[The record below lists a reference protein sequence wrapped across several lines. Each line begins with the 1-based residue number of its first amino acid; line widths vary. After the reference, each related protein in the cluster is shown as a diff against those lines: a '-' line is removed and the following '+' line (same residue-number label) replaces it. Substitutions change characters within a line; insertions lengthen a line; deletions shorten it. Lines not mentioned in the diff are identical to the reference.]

1 MIEKELN
8 ALFQD
13 TILKNYCQGI
23 QWSILKDNKIFKGK
37 IGYLNLETKK
47 EIQEDSIYRIWSMTK
62 PIIAIAA
69 IILVQKKLIN
79 FDDPIEKYLPSA
91 NKLKVLK
98 NNNINSL
105 EALRRSIT
113 IKDLLM
119 HTAGFSYNFLD
130 DPIGKEYENK
140 KLFHSESTS
149 LKDEVE
155 TILSTPLLFQPGIGI
170 DLALP
175 TAFESTTAPS
185 LKEVLVNIFPTNPIA
200 AMAEGNMLQIIVFS
214 LLFGIA
220 LKSLGSAGDS
230 LKNSFETINN
240 VILSLVKMLIE
251 LAPYGI
257 FALLFS
263 LFAVQGFGMIGDL
276 AKYFFLLVF
285 VLIFHA
291 FVTYGSLLSLL
302 ARLNPVKFF
311 MKVRSLAVFAFS
323 TSSSSATMPITLDTV
338 KNKLGVKSSIGS
350 FTVPLGAT
358 INMDGTAI
366 MQGVATVF
374 ISQAYNIDLSMV
386 DYLMVILTATL
397 ASIGTAGVP
406 GVGLIMLAMVLEQV
420 GLPVEGIALIIGV
433 DRLLDMT
440 RTAVNVCGDAMVSCV
455 VAISEDE
462 FVAETFQ
469 SEN

>member
-1 MIEKELN
+1 MSLTSRI
-8 ALFQD
+8 
-13 TILKNYCQGI
+13 ILAMVLAMVGGI
-23 QWSILKDNKIFKGK
+23 LLKFINDG
-37 IGYLNLETKK
+37 GYLGSLGELILVDFFT
-47 EIQEDSIYRIWSMTK
+47 EGVLDVIGQIFIASLRLVIVPLVFFSLVCGVVSISSSSRLGSISLKTLSLYLLTTA
-62 PIIAIAA
+62 IAIS
-69 IILVQKKLIN
+69 I
-79 FDDPIEKYLPSA
+79 
-91 NKLKVLK
+91 
-98 NNNINSL
+98 
-105 EALRRSIT
+105 ALA
-113 IKDLLM
+113 L
-119 HTAGFSYNFLD
+119 A
-130 DPIGKEYENK
+130 
-140 KLFHSESTS
+140 
-149 LKDEVE
+149 
-155 TILSTPLLFQPGIGI
+155 LLFDPGIGI

-175 TAFESTTAPS
+175 TTFESSSAPS
-185 LKEVLVNIFPTNPIA
+185 LKDVLINIFPTNPIA

-214 LLFGIA
+214 ILFGIA
-220 LKSLGSAGDS
+220 LKSLGAAGDP
-230 LKNSFETINN
+230 LKKSFELIND
-240 VILSLVKMLIE
+240 VILSLVRMLIE

-291 FVTYGSLLSLL
+291 FVTYGSLIYVLGK
-302 ARLNPVKFF
+302 LNPFKFF

-323 TSSSSATMPITLDTV
+323 TSSSSATMPVTLDTV
-338 KNKLGVKSSIGS
+338 KNKLGVKPTIGS

-366 MQGVATVF
+366 MQGIATVF
-374 ISQAYNIDLSMV
+374 ISQAYNIDLNMI

-455 VAISEDE
+455 VCLLYTSPSPRDP
-462 FVAETFQ
+462 
-469 SEN
+469 

>member
-1 MIEKELN
+1 MSLTSRI
-8 ALFQD
+8 
-13 TILKNYCQGI
+13 ILAMVLAMVGGI
-23 QWSILKDNKIFKGK
+23 LLKFINDG
-37 IGYLNLETKK
+37 GYLGSLGELILVDFFT
-47 EIQEDSIYRIWSMTK
+47 EGVLDVIGQIFIASLRLVIVPLVFFSLVCGVVSISSSSRLGSISLKTLSLYLLTTA
-62 PIIAIAA
+62 IAIS
-69 IILVQKKLIN
+69 I
-79 FDDPIEKYLPSA
+79 
-91 NKLKVLK
+91 
-98 NNNINSL
+98 
-105 EALRRSIT
+105 AL
-113 IKDLLM
+113 
-119 HTAGFSYNFLD
+119 AFA
-130 DPIGKEYENK
+130 
-140 KLFHSESTS
+140 
-149 LKDEVE
+149 
-155 TILSTPLLFQPGIGI
+155 LLFDPGIGI

-175 TAFESTTAPS
+175 TTFESSSAPS
-185 LKEVLVNIFPTNPIA
+185 LKDVLINIFPTNPIA

-214 LLFGIA
+214 ILFGIA
-220 LKSLGSAGDS
+220 LKSLGAAGDP
-230 LKNSFETINN
+230 LKKSFELIND
-240 VILSLVKMLIE
+240 VILSLVRMLIE

-291 FVTYGSLLSLL
+291 FVTYGSLIYVLGK
-302 ARLNPVKFF
+302 LNPFKFF

-323 TSSSSATMPITLDTV
+323 TSSSSATMPVTLDTV
-338 KNKLGVKSSIGS
+338 KNKLGVKPSIGS

-366 MQGVATVF
+366 MQGIATVF
-374 ISQAYNIDLSMV
+374 ISQAYNIDLNMI

-462 FVAETFQ
+462 FDSETFA
-469 SEN
+469 SEK

>member
-1 MIEKELN
+1 MNLTSRIIL
-8 ALFQD
+8 AMLLA
-13 TILKNYCQGI
+13 TIGGISLKFFNDG
-23 QWSILKDNKIFKGK
+23 
-37 IGYLNLETKK
+37 GYLGSFGELILVDFFTEGVLD
-47 EIQEDSIYRIWSMTK
+47 IIGQIFIASLRLVIVPLVFFSLVCGVVSISSTSRLGSISVKTLSLYLLTTA
-62 PIIAIAA
+62 IAIS
-69 IILVQKKLIN
+69 V
-79 FDDPIEKYLPSA
+79 
-91 NKLKVLK
+91 
-98 NNNINSL
+98 
-105 EALRRSIT
+105 AL
-113 IKDLLM
+113 
-119 HTAGFSYNFLD
+119 AFA
-130 DPIGKEYENK
+130 
-140 KLFHSESTS
+140 
-149 LKDEVE
+149 
-155 TILSTPLLFQPGIGI
+155 LLFNPGVGI

-175 TAFESTTAPS
+175 TSFESASAPS
-185 LKEVLVNIFPTNPIA
+185 LKQVVINIFPTNPVA

-220 LKSLGSAGDS
+220 LKSLGSVGES
-230 LKNSFETINN
+230 LKRSFEVLNELMIN
-240 VILSLVKMLIE
+240 LVKMLIE

-263 LFAVQGFGMIGDL
+263 LFAIQGFGMIGDL

-291 FVTYGSLLSLL
+291 FFTYGSLLSILG
-302 ARLNPVKFF
+302 RVNPALFF
-311 MKVRSLAVFAFS
+311 IKVRSLAVFAFS

-338 KNKLGVKSSIGS
+338 KNQLGVRPSIGS

-366 MQGVATVF
+366 MQGIATVF
-374 ISQAYNIDLSMV
+374 ISQAYNIDLTMI

-462 FVAETFQ
+462 FD
-469 SEN
+469 SEIFSSKN

>member
-1 MIEKELN
+1 MVL
-8 ALFQD
+8 AMSGG
-13 TILKNYCQGI
+13 IL
-23 QWSILKDNKIFKGK
+23 L
-37 IGYLNLETKK
+37 
-47 EIQEDSIYRIWSMTK
+47 
-62 PIIAIAA
+62 
-69 IILVQKKLIN
+69 KLIN
-79 FDDPIEKYLPSA
+79 DAGYLGEIGQ
-91 NKLKVLK
+91 LVL
-98 NNNINSL
+98 IGFFTEGLLDIIGQIFIASL
-105 EALRRSIT
+105 RLVIVPLVFFSLVCGVVSISSSSRIGT
-113 IKDLLM
+113 I
-119 HTAGFSYNFLD
+119 
-130 DPIGKEYENK
+130 
-140 KLFHSESTS
+140 S
-149 LKDEVE
+149 LK
-155 TILSTPLLFQPGIGI
+155 TLSLYLLTTAIAISIALTFALLFQPGVGV

-175 TAFESTTAPS
+175 TAFQSTEAPS
-185 LKEVLVNIFPTNPIA
+185 LKEVLINIFPTNPVA

-220 LKSLGSAGDS
+220 LKSLGSSGDA
-230 LKNSFETINN
+230 LKTSFETINN

-263 LFAVQGFGMIGDL
+263 LFAVQGFSMIGDL

-291 FVTYGSLLSLL
+291 LFTYGSLLYLL
-302 ARLNPVKFF
+302 AQLNPLKFF
-311 MKVRSLAVFAFS
+311 MKVRSLAIFAFS

-338 KNKLGVKSSIGS
+338 KNKLGVNSSIGS

-366 MQGVATVF
+366 MQGIATVF
-374 ISQAYNIDLSMV
+374 ISQAYNIDLTMV

-455 VAISEDE
+455 VAKSEDE
-462 FVAETFQ
+462 FNSETFR

>member
-1 MIEKELN
+1 MSLTSRIVLSMVL
-8 ALFQD
+8 AMSGG
-13 TILKNYCQGI
+13 IL
-23 QWSILKDNKIFKGK
+23 LKVINDA
-37 IGYLNLETKK
+37 GYLG
-47 EIQEDSIYRIWSMTK
+47 EIGQLVLISFFTEGLLDVIGQIFIASLRLVIVPLVFFSLVCGVVSISSSSRIGTISLKTLSLYLLTTA
-62 PIIAIAA
+62 IAIS
-69 IILVQKKLIN
+69 I
-79 FDDPIEKYLPSA
+79 
-91 NKLKVLK
+91 
-98 NNNINSL
+98 
-105 EALRRSIT
+105 ALT
-113 IKDLLM
+113 F
-119 HTAGFSYNFLD
+119 A
-130 DPIGKEYENK
+130 
-140 KLFHSESTS
+140 
-149 LKDEVE
+149 
-155 TILSTPLLFQPGIGI
+155 LLFQPGVGV

-175 TAFESTTAPS
+175 TAFQSTEAPS
-185 LKEVLVNIFPTNPIA
+185 LKEVLINIFPTNPVA

-220 LKSLGSAGDS
+220 LKSLGSSGDA
-230 LKNSFETINN
+230 LKASFETINN

-263 LFAVQGFGMIGDL
+263 LFAVQGFSMIGDL

-291 FVTYGSLLSLL
+291 FFTYGSLLYLL
-302 ARLNPVKFF
+302 AQLSPFKFF
-311 MKVRSLAVFAFS
+311 MKVRSLAIFAFS

-338 KNKLGVKSSIGS
+338 KNKLGVNSSIGS

-366 MQGVATVF
+366 MQGIATVF
-374 ISQAYNIDLSMV
+374 ISQAYNIDLTMV

-440 RTAVNVCGDAMVSCV
+440 RTAINVCGDAMVSCV
-455 VAISEDE
+455 VAKSEDE
-462 FVAETFQ
+462 FNSETFH

>member
-1 MIEKELN
+1 MSLTSRI
-8 ALFQD
+8 
-13 TILKNYCQGI
+13 ILAMVLAMVGGI
-23 QWSILKDNKIFKGK
+23 LLKFINDG
-37 IGYLNLETKK
+37 GYLGSLGELILVDFFT
-47 EIQEDSIYRIWSMTK
+47 EGVLDVIGQIFIASLRLVIVPLVFFSLVCGVVSISSSSRLGSISLKTLSLYLLTTA
-62 PIIAIAA
+62 IAIS
-69 IILVQKKLIN
+69 I
-79 FDDPIEKYLPSA
+79 
-91 NKLKVLK
+91 
-98 NNNINSL
+98 
-105 EALRRSIT
+105 ALA
-113 IKDLLM
+113 L
-119 HTAGFSYNFLD
+119 A
-130 DPIGKEYENK
+130 
-140 KLFHSESTS
+140 
-149 LKDEVE
+149 
-155 TILSTPLLFQPGIGI
+155 LLFDPGIGI

-175 TAFESTTAPS
+175 TTFESSSAPS
-185 LKEVLVNIFPTNPIA
+185 LKDVLINIFPTNPIA

-214 LLFGIA
+214 ILFGIA
-220 LKSLGSAGDS
+220 LKSLGAAGDP
-230 LKNSFETINN
+230 LKKSFELIND
-240 VILSLVKMLIE
+240 VILSLVRMLIE

-291 FVTYGSLLSLL
+291 FVTYGSLIYILGK
-302 ARLNPVKFF
+302 LNPFKFF

-323 TSSSSATMPITLDTV
+323 TSSSSATMPVTLDTV
-338 KNKLGVKSSIGS
+338 KNKLGVKPTIGS

-366 MQGVATVF
+366 MQGIATVF
-374 ISQAYNIDLSMV
+374 ISQAYNIDLNMI

-462 FVAETFQ
+462 FD
-469 SEN
+469 SEIFASEK

>member
-1 MIEKELN
+1 MNLTSRIILAMVLAMVGGILLKFLN
-8 ALFQD
+8 EA
-13 TILKNYCQGI
+13 
-23 QWSILKDNKIFKGK
+23 
-37 IGYLNLETKK
+37 GYLGSLGELILVEFFT
-47 EIQEDSIYRIWSMTK
+47 EGVLDIIGQIFIASLRLVIVPLVFFSLVCGVVSISSSSRLGSISLKTLSLYLFTTA
-62 PIIAIAA
+62 IAISIA
-69 IILVQKKLIN
+69 LV
-79 FDDPIEKYLPSA
+79 FA
-91 NKLKVLK
+91 
-98 NNNINSL
+98 
-105 EALRRSIT
+105 
-113 IKDLLM
+113 
-119 HTAGFSYNFLD
+119 
-130 DPIGKEYENK
+130 
-140 KLFHSESTS
+140 
-149 LKDEVE
+149 
-155 TILSTPLLFQPGIGI
+155 LLFNPGLGI

-175 TAFESTTAPS
+175 TTFESSSAPS
-185 LKEVLVNIFPTNPIA
+185 LKDVLINIFPTNPIA

-214 LLFGIA
+214 ILFGIA
-220 LKSLGSAGDS
+220 LKSLGDVGDP
-230 LKNSFETINN
+230 LKRSFELIND
-240 VILSLVKMLIE
+240 VILSLVRMLIE

-291 FVTYGSLLSLL
+291 FFTYGSLISVLGK
-302 ARLNPVKFF
+302 LNPFKFF

-323 TSSSSATMPITLDTV
+323 TSSSSATMPVTLDTV
-338 KNKLGVKSSIGS
+338 KNKLGVSTTIGS

-366 MQGVATVF
+366 MQGIATVF
-374 ISQAYNIDLSMV
+374 ISQAYNIDLHMI

-462 FVAETFQ
+462 FDSETFA
-469 SEN
+469 SEK

>member
-1 MIEKELN
+1 MNLTSRIILAMLLATIGGISLKFFNDGGHLGSFGEL
-8 ALFQD
+8 
-13 TILKNYCQGI
+13 ILVDFFTEGVLDIIGQIFIASLRLVIVPLVFFSLVCGVV
-23 QWSILKDNKIFKGK
+23 SISSTSRLGSISIKTLSL
-37 IGYLNLETKK
+37 YLLT
-47 EIQEDSIYRIWSMTK
+47 TA
-62 PIIAIAA
+62 IAIS
-69 IILVQKKLIN
+69 V
-79 FDDPIEKYLPSA
+79 
-91 NKLKVLK
+91 
-98 NNNINSL
+98 
-105 EALRRSIT
+105 AL
-113 IKDLLM
+113 
-119 HTAGFSYNFLD
+119 AFA
-130 DPIGKEYENK
+130 
-140 KLFHSESTS
+140 
-149 LKDEVE
+149 
-155 TILSTPLLFQPGIGI
+155 LLFNPGVGI

-175 TAFESTTAPS
+175 TSFESASAPS
-185 LKEVLVNIFPTNPIA
+185 LKEVLINIFPTNPVA

-220 LKSLGSAGDS
+220 LKSLGSAGES
-230 LKNSFETINN
+230 LKRSFEVLNELMIN
-240 VILSLVKMLIE
+240 LVKMLIE

-263 LFAVQGFGMIGDL
+263 LFAVQGFVMIGDL

-291 FVTYGSLLSLL
+291 FFTYGSLLSILG
-302 ARLNPVKFF
+302 RVNPALFF
-311 MKVRSLAVFAFS
+311 IKVRSLAVFAFS

-338 KNKLGVKSSIGS
+338 KNQLGVRPSIGS

-366 MQGVATVF
+366 MQGIATVF
-374 ISQAYNIDLSMV
+374 ISQAYNIDLTMI

-462 FVAETFQ
+462 FD
-469 SEN
+469 SEIFSSKN

>member
-1 MIEKELN
+1 MNLTSRIIL
-8 ALFQD
+8 AMLLA
-13 TILKNYCQGI
+13 TIGGISLKFFNDG
-23 QWSILKDNKIFKGK
+23 
-37 IGYLNLETKK
+37 GYLGSFAELILVDFFTEGVLD
-47 EIQEDSIYRIWSMTK
+47 IIGQIFIASLRLVIVPLVFFSLVCGVVSISSTSRLGSISIKTLSLYLLTTA
-62 PIIAIAA
+62 IAIS
-69 IILVQKKLIN
+69 V
-79 FDDPIEKYLPSA
+79 
-91 NKLKVLK
+91 
-98 NNNINSL
+98 
-105 EALRRSIT
+105 AL
-113 IKDLLM
+113 
-119 HTAGFSYNFLD
+119 AFA
-130 DPIGKEYENK
+130 
-140 KLFHSESTS
+140 
-149 LKDEVE
+149 
-155 TILSTPLLFQPGIGI
+155 LLFNPGVGI

-175 TAFESTTAPS
+175 TSFESASAPS
-185 LKEVLVNIFPTNPIA
+185 LKEVLINIFPTNPVA

-220 LKSLGSAGDS
+220 LKSLGSAGES
-230 LKNSFETINN
+230 LKRSFEVLNELMIN
-240 VILSLVKMLIE
+240 LVKMLIE

-291 FVTYGSLLSLL
+291 FFTYGSLLSILG
-302 ARLNPVKFF
+302 RVNPALFF
-311 MKVRSLAVFAFS
+311 TKVRSLAIFAFS

-338 KNKLGVKSSIGS
+338 KNQLGVRPSIGS

-366 MQGVATVF
+366 MQGIATVF
-374 ISQAYNIDLSMV
+374 ISQAYNIDLTMI

-462 FVAETFQ
+462 FD
-469 SEN
+469 SEIFSSKN

>member
-1 MIEKELN
+1 MNLTSRIIL
-8 ALFQD
+8 AMLLA
-13 TILKNYCQGI
+13 TIGGISLKFFNDG
-23 QWSILKDNKIFKGK
+23 
-37 IGYLNLETKK
+37 GYLGSFGELILVDFFTEGVLD
-47 EIQEDSIYRIWSMTK
+47 IIGQIFIASLRLVIVPLVFFSLVCGVVSISSTSRLGSISIKTLSLYLLTTA
-62 PIIAIAA
+62 IAIS
-69 IILVQKKLIN
+69 V
-79 FDDPIEKYLPSA
+79 
-91 NKLKVLK
+91 
-98 NNNINSL
+98 
-105 EALRRSIT
+105 AL
-113 IKDLLM
+113 
-119 HTAGFSYNFLD
+119 AFA
-130 DPIGKEYENK
+130 
-140 KLFHSESTS
+140 
-149 LKDEVE
+149 
-155 TILSTPLLFQPGIGI
+155 LLFNPGVGI

-175 TAFESTTAPS
+175 TSFESASAPS
-185 LKEVLVNIFPTNPIA
+185 LKEVLINIFPTNPVA

-220 LKSLGSAGDS
+220 LKSLGSAGES
-230 LKNSFETINN
+230 LKRSFEVLNELMIN
-240 VILSLVKMLIE
+240 LVKMLIE

-291 FVTYGSLLSLL
+291 FFTYGSLLSVLGGV
-302 ARLNPVKFF
+302 NPVLFF
-311 MKVRSLAVFAFS
+311 TKVRSLAVFAFS

-338 KNKLGVKSSIGS
+338 KNQLGVRPSIGS

-366 MQGVATVF
+366 MQGIATVF
-374 ISQAYNIDLSMV
+374 ISQAYNIDLTMI

-462 FVAETFQ
+462 FD
-469 SEN
+469 SEIFSSKN

>member
-1 MIEKELN
+1 MSLTSRI
-8 ALFQD
+8 
-13 TILKNYCQGI
+13 ILAMVLAMVGGI
-23 QWSILKDNKIFKGK
+23 LLKFINDG
-37 IGYLNLETKK
+37 GYLGSLGELILVDFFT
-47 EIQEDSIYRIWSMTK
+47 EGVLDVIGQIFIASLRLVIVPLVFFSLVCGVVSISSSSRLGSISLKTLSLYLLTTA
-62 PIIAIAA
+62 IAIS
-69 IILVQKKLIN
+69 I
-79 FDDPIEKYLPSA
+79 
-91 NKLKVLK
+91 
-98 NNNINSL
+98 
-105 EALRRSIT
+105 ALA
-113 IKDLLM
+113 L
-119 HTAGFSYNFLD
+119 A
-130 DPIGKEYENK
+130 
-140 KLFHSESTS
+140 
-149 LKDEVE
+149 
-155 TILSTPLLFQPGIGI
+155 LLFDPGIGI

-175 TAFESTTAPS
+175 TTFESSSAPS
-185 LKEVLVNIFPTNPIA
+185 LKDVLINIFPTNPIA

-214 LLFGIA
+214 ILFGIA
-220 LKSLGSAGDS
+220 LKSLGAGGDP
-230 LKNSFETINN
+230 LKKSFELIND
-240 VILSLVKMLIE
+240 VILSLVRMLIE

-291 FVTYGSLLSLL
+291 FVTYGSLIYVLGK
-302 ARLNPVKFF
+302 LNPFKFF

-323 TSSSSATMPITLDTV
+323 TSSSSATMPVTLDTV
-338 KNKLGVKSSIGS
+338 KNKLGVKPTIGS

-366 MQGVATVF
+366 MQGIATVF
-374 ISQAYNIDLSMV
+374 ISQAYNIDLNMI

-462 FVAETFQ
+462 FDSETFA
-469 SEN
+469 SEK

>member
-1 MIEKELN
+1 MNLTSRIIL
-8 ALFQD
+8 AMLLA
-13 TILKNYCQGI
+13 TIGGISLKFFNDG
-23 QWSILKDNKIFKGK
+23 
-37 IGYLNLETKK
+37 GYLGSFAELILVDFFTEGVLD
-47 EIQEDSIYRIWSMTK
+47 IIGQIFIASLRLVIVPLVFFSLVCGVVSISSTSRLGSISIKTLSLYLLTTA
-62 PIIAIAA
+62 IAIS
-69 IILVQKKLIN
+69 V
-79 FDDPIEKYLPSA
+79 
-91 NKLKVLK
+91 
-98 NNNINSL
+98 
-105 EALRRSIT
+105 AL
-113 IKDLLM
+113 
-119 HTAGFSYNFLD
+119 AFA
-130 DPIGKEYENK
+130 
-140 KLFHSESTS
+140 
-149 LKDEVE
+149 
-155 TILSTPLLFQPGIGI
+155 LLFNPGVGI

-175 TAFESTTAPS
+175 TSFESASAPS
-185 LKEVLVNIFPTNPIA
+185 LKEVLINIFPTNPVA

-220 LKSLGSAGDS
+220 LKSLGSAGES
-230 LKNSFETINN
+230 LKRSFEVLNELMIN
-240 VILSLVKMLIE
+240 LVKMLIE

-291 FVTYGSLLSLL
+291 FFTYGSLLSILG
-302 ARLNPVKFF
+302 RVNPALFF
-311 MKVRSLAVFAFS
+311 IKVRSLAVFAFS

-338 KNKLGVKSSIGS
+338 KNQLGVRPSIGS

-366 MQGVATVF
+366 MQGIATVF
-374 ISQAYNIDLSMV
+374 ISQAYNIDLTMI

-462 FVAETFQ
+462 FD
-469 SEN
+469 SEIFSSKN

>member
-1 MIEKELN
+1 MNLTSRIIL
-8 ALFQD
+8 AMLLA
-13 TILKNYCQGI
+13 TIGGISLKFFNDG
-23 QWSILKDNKIFKGK
+23 
-37 IGYLNLETKK
+37 GYLGSFGELILVDFFTEGVLD
-47 EIQEDSIYRIWSMTK
+47 IIGQIFIASLRLVIVPLVFFSLVCGVVSISSTSRLGSISIKTLSLYLLTTA
-62 PIIAIAA
+62 IAIS
-69 IILVQKKLIN
+69 V
-79 FDDPIEKYLPSA
+79 
-91 NKLKVLK
+91 
-98 NNNINSL
+98 
-105 EALRRSIT
+105 AL
-113 IKDLLM
+113 
-119 HTAGFSYNFLD
+119 AFA
-130 DPIGKEYENK
+130 
-140 KLFHSESTS
+140 
-149 LKDEVE
+149 
-155 TILSTPLLFQPGIGI
+155 LLFNPGVGI

-175 TAFESTTAPS
+175 TSFESASAPS
-185 LKEVLVNIFPTNPIA
+185 LKEVLINIFPTNPVA

-220 LKSLGSAGDS
+220 LKSLGSAGES
-230 LKNSFETINN
+230 LKRSFEVLNELMIN
-240 VILSLVKMLIE
+240 LVKMLIE

-291 FVTYGSLLSLL
+291 FFTYGSLLSILG
-302 ARLNPVKFF
+302 RVNPALFF
-311 MKVRSLAVFAFS
+311 TKVRSLAIFAFS

-338 KNKLGVKSSIGS
+338 KNQLGVRPSIGS

-366 MQGVATVF
+366 MQGIATVF
-374 ISQAYNIDLSMV
+374 ISQAYNIDLTMI

-462 FVAETFQ
+462 FDSKIF
-469 SEN
+469 SSKN

>member
-1 MIEKELN
+1 MVL
-8 ALFQD
+8 AMSGG
-13 TILKNYCQGI
+13 IL
-23 QWSILKDNKIFKGK
+23 LKVINDA
-37 IGYLNLETKK
+37 GYLG
-47 EIQEDSIYRIWSMTK
+47 EIGQLVLISFFTEGLLDVIGQIFIASLRLVIVPLVFFSLVCGVVSISSSSRIGTISLKTLSLYLLTTA
-62 PIIAIAA
+62 IAIS
-69 IILVQKKLIN
+69 I
-79 FDDPIEKYLPSA
+79 
-91 NKLKVLK
+91 
-98 NNNINSL
+98 
-105 EALRRSIT
+105 ALT
-113 IKDLLM
+113 F
-119 HTAGFSYNFLD
+119 A
-130 DPIGKEYENK
+130 
-140 KLFHSESTS
+140 
-149 LKDEVE
+149 
-155 TILSTPLLFQPGIGI
+155 LLFQPGVGV

-175 TAFESTTAPS
+175 TAFQSTEAPS
-185 LKEVLVNIFPTNPIA
+185 LKEVLINIFPTNPVA

-220 LKSLGSAGDS
+220 LKSLGSSGDA
-230 LKNSFETINN
+230 LKASFETINN

-263 LFAVQGFGMIGDL
+263 LFAVQGFSMIGDL

-291 FVTYGSLLSLL
+291 FFTYGSLLYLL
-302 ARLNPVKFF
+302 AQLSPLKFF
-311 MKVRSLAVFAFS
+311 MKVRSLAIFAFS

-338 KNKLGVKSSIGS
+338 KNKLGVNSSIGS

-366 MQGVATVF
+366 MQGIATVF
-374 ISQAYNIDLSMV
+374 ISQAYNIDLTMV

-440 RTAVNVCGDAMVSCV
+440 RTAINVCGDAMVSCV
-455 VAISEDE
+455 VAKSEDE
-462 FVAETFQ
+462 FNSETFH

>member
-1 MIEKELN
+1 MNLTSRIIL
-8 ALFQD
+8 AMLLA
-13 TILKNYCQGI
+13 TIGGISLKFFNDG
-23 QWSILKDNKIFKGK
+23 
-37 IGYLNLETKK
+37 GYLGSFGELILVDFFTEGVLD
-47 EIQEDSIYRIWSMTK
+47 IIGQIFIASLRLVIVPLVFFSLVCGVVSISSTSRLGSISIKTLSLYLLTTA
-62 PIIAIAA
+62 IAIS
-69 IILVQKKLIN
+69 V
-79 FDDPIEKYLPSA
+79 
-91 NKLKVLK
+91 
-98 NNNINSL
+98 
-105 EALRRSIT
+105 AL
-113 IKDLLM
+113 
-119 HTAGFSYNFLD
+119 AFA
-130 DPIGKEYENK
+130 
-140 KLFHSESTS
+140 
-149 LKDEVE
+149 
-155 TILSTPLLFQPGIGI
+155 LLFNPGVGI

-175 TAFESTTAPS
+175 TSFESASAPS
-185 LKEVLVNIFPTNPIA
+185 LKEVLINIFPTNPVA

-220 LKSLGSAGDS
+220 LKSLGSAGES
-230 LKNSFETINN
+230 LKRSFEVLNELMIN
-240 VILSLVKMLIE
+240 LVKMLIE

-263 LFAVQGFGMIGDL
+263 LFAIQGFGMIGDL

-291 FVTYGSLLSLL
+291 FFTYGSLLSILGGV
-302 ARLNPVKFF
+302 NPVLFF
-311 MKVRSLAVFAFS
+311 TKVRSLAVFAFS

-338 KNKLGVKSSIGS
+338 KNQLGVRPSIGS

-366 MQGVATVF
+366 MQGIATVF
-374 ISQAYNIDLSMV
+374 ISQAYNIDLTMI

-462 FVAETFQ
+462 FD
-469 SEN
+469 SEIFSSKN

>member
-1 MIEKELN
+1 MSLTSRIVLSMVL
-8 ALFQD
+8 AMSGG
-13 TILKNYCQGI
+13 IL
-23 QWSILKDNKIFKGK
+23 L
-37 IGYLNLETKK
+37 
-47 EIQEDSIYRIWSMTK
+47 
-62 PIIAIAA
+62 
-69 IILVQKKLIN
+69 KLIN
-79 FDDPIEKYLPSA
+79 DAGYLGEIGQ
-91 NKLKVLK
+91 LVL
-98 NNNINSL
+98 IGFFTEGLLDIIGQIFIASL
-105 EALRRSIT
+105 RLVIVPLVFFSLVCGVVSISSSSRIGT
-113 IKDLLM
+113 I
-119 HTAGFSYNFLD
+119 
-130 DPIGKEYENK
+130 
-140 KLFHSESTS
+140 S
-149 LKDEVE
+149 LK
-155 TILSTPLLFQPGIGI
+155 TLSLYLLTTAIAISIALTFALLFQPGVGV

-175 TAFESTTAPS
+175 TAFQSTEAPS
-185 LKEVLVNIFPTNPIA
+185 LKEVLINIFPTNPVA

-220 LKSLGSAGDS
+220 LKSLGSSGDA
-230 LKNSFETINN
+230 LKASFETINN

-263 LFAVQGFGMIGDL
+263 LFAVQGFSMIGDL

-291 FVTYGSLLSLL
+291 FFTYGSLLYLL
-302 ARLNPVKFF
+302 AQLSPLKFF
-311 MKVRSLAVFAFS
+311 MKVRSLAIFAFS

-338 KNKLGVKSSIGS
+338 KNKLGVNSSIGS

-366 MQGVATVF
+366 MQGIATVF
-374 ISQAYNIDLSMV
+374 ISQAYNIDLTMV

-455 VAISEDE
+455 VAKSEDE
-462 FVAETFQ
+462 FNSETFH

>member
-1 MIEKELN
+1 MNLTSRIIL
-8 ALFQD
+8 AMLLA
-13 TILKNYCQGI
+13 TIGGISLKFFNDG
-23 QWSILKDNKIFKGK
+23 
-37 IGYLNLETKK
+37 GYLGSFAELILVDFFTEGVLD
-47 EIQEDSIYRIWSMTK
+47 IIGQIFIASLRLVIVPLVFFSLVCGVVSISSTSRLGSISIKTLSLYLLTTA
-62 PIIAIAA
+62 IAIS
-69 IILVQKKLIN
+69 V
-79 FDDPIEKYLPSA
+79 
-91 NKLKVLK
+91 
-98 NNNINSL
+98 
-105 EALRRSIT
+105 AL
-113 IKDLLM
+113 
-119 HTAGFSYNFLD
+119 AFA
-130 DPIGKEYENK
+130 
-140 KLFHSESTS
+140 
-149 LKDEVE
+149 
-155 TILSTPLLFQPGIGI
+155 LLFNPGVGI

-175 TAFESTTAPS
+175 TSFESASAPS
-185 LKEVLVNIFPTNPIA
+185 LKEVLINIFPTNPVA

-220 LKSLGSAGDS
+220 LKSLGSAGES
-230 LKNSFETINN
+230 LKRSFEVLNELMIN
-240 VILSLVKMLIE
+240 LVKMLIE

-291 FVTYGSLLSLL
+291 FFTYGSLLSILGGV
-302 ARLNPVKFF
+302 NPVLFF
-311 MKVRSLAVFAFS
+311 TKVRSLAVFAFS

-338 KNKLGVKSSIGS
+338 KNQLGVRPSIGS

-366 MQGVATVF
+366 MQGIATVF
-374 ISQAYNIDLSMV
+374 ISQAYNIELTMI
-386 DYLMVILTATL
+386 DYLMVVLTATL

-462 FVAETFQ
+462 FD
-469 SEN
+469 SEIFSSKN

>member
-1 MIEKELN
+1 MVL
-8 ALFQD
+8 AMSGG
-13 TILKNYCQGI
+13 IL
-23 QWSILKDNKIFKGK
+23 LKVINDA
-37 IGYLNLETKK
+37 GYLG
-47 EIQEDSIYRIWSMTK
+47 EIGQLVLISFFTEGLLDVIGQIFIASLRLVIVPLVFFSLVCGVVSISSSSRIGTISLKTLSLYLLTTA
-62 PIIAIAA
+62 IAIS
-69 IILVQKKLIN
+69 I
-79 FDDPIEKYLPSA
+79 
-91 NKLKVLK
+91 
-98 NNNINSL
+98 
-105 EALRRSIT
+105 ALT
-113 IKDLLM
+113 F
-119 HTAGFSYNFLD
+119 A
-130 DPIGKEYENK
+130 
-140 KLFHSESTS
+140 
-149 LKDEVE
+149 
-155 TILSTPLLFQPGIGI
+155 LLFQPGVGV

-175 TAFESTTAPS
+175 TAFQSTEAPS
-185 LKEVLVNIFPTNPIA
+185 LKEVLINIFPTNPVA
-200 AMAEGNMLQIIVFS
+200 AMAEGNMLQIIVLS

-220 LKSLGSAGDS
+220 LKSLGSSGDA
-230 LKNSFETINN
+230 LKASFETINN

-263 LFAVQGFGMIGDL
+263 LFAVQGFSMIGDL

-291 FVTYGSLLSLL
+291 FFTYGSLLYLL
-302 ARLNPVKFF
+302 AQLSPFKFF
-311 MKVRSLAVFAFS
+311 MKVRSLAIFAFS

-338 KNKLGVKSSIGS
+338 KNKLGVNSSIGS

-366 MQGVATVF
+366 MQGIATVF
-374 ISQAYNIDLSMV
+374 ISQAYNIDLTMV

-455 VAISEDE
+455 VAKSEDE
-462 FVAETFQ
+462 FNSETFH

>member
-1 MIEKELN
+1 MSLTSRIVLSMVL
-8 ALFQD
+8 AMSGG
-13 TILKNYCQGI
+13 IL
-23 QWSILKDNKIFKGK
+23 L
-37 IGYLNLETKK
+37 
-47 EIQEDSIYRIWSMTK
+47 
-62 PIIAIAA
+62 
-69 IILVQKKLIN
+69 KLIN
-79 FDDPIEKYLPSA
+79 DAGYLGEIGQ
-91 NKLKVLK
+91 LVL
-98 NNNINSL
+98 IGFFTEGLLDIVGQIFIASL
-105 EALRRSIT
+105 RLVIVPLVFFSLVCGVVSISSSSRIGT
-113 IKDLLM
+113 I
-119 HTAGFSYNFLD
+119 
-130 DPIGKEYENK
+130 
-140 KLFHSESTS
+140 S
-149 LKDEVE
+149 LK
-155 TILSTPLLFQPGIGI
+155 TLSLYLLTTAIAISIALTFALLFQPGVGV

-175 TAFESTTAPS
+175 TAFQSTEAPS
-185 LKEVLVNIFPTNPIA
+185 LKEVLINIFPTNPVA

-220 LKSLGSAGDS
+220 LKSLGSSGDA
-230 LKNSFETINN
+230 LKASFETINN

-263 LFAVQGFGMIGDL
+263 LFAVQGFSMIGDL

-291 FVTYGSLLSLL
+291 FFTYGSLLYLL
-302 ARLNPVKFF
+302 AQLSPLKFF
-311 MKVRSLAVFAFS
+311 MKVRSLAIFAFS

-338 KNKLGVKSSIGS
+338 KNKLGVNSSIGS

-366 MQGVATVF
+366 MQGIATVF
-374 ISQAYNIDLSMV
+374 ISQAYNIDLTMV

-455 VAISEDE
+455 VAKSEDE
-462 FVAETFQ
+462 FNSEAFH

>member
-1 MIEKELN
+1 MNLTSRIIL
-8 ALFQD
+8 AMLLA
-13 TILKNYCQGI
+13 TIGGISLKFFNDG
-23 QWSILKDNKIFKGK
+23 
-37 IGYLNLETKK
+37 GYLGSFGELILVDFFTEGVLD
-47 EIQEDSIYRIWSMTK
+47 IIGQIFIASLRLVIVPLVFFSLVCGVVSISSTSRLGSISIKTLSLYLLTTA
-62 PIIAIAA
+62 IAIS
-69 IILVQKKLIN
+69 V
-79 FDDPIEKYLPSA
+79 
-91 NKLKVLK
+91 
-98 NNNINSL
+98 
-105 EALRRSIT
+105 AL
-113 IKDLLM
+113 
-119 HTAGFSYNFLD
+119 AFA
-130 DPIGKEYENK
+130 
-140 KLFHSESTS
+140 
-149 LKDEVE
+149 
-155 TILSTPLLFQPGIGI
+155 LLFNPGVGI

-175 TAFESTTAPS
+175 TSFESASAPS
-185 LKEVLVNIFPTNPIA
+185 LKEVLINIFPTNPVA

-220 LKSLGSAGDS
+220 LKSLGSAGES
-230 LKNSFETINN
+230 LKRSFEVLNELMIN
-240 VILSLVKMLIE
+240 LVKMLIE

-291 FVTYGSLLSLL
+291 FFTYGSLLSILG
-302 ARLNPVKFF
+302 RVNPALFF
-311 MKVRSLAVFAFS
+311 TKVRSLAVFAFS

-338 KNKLGVKSSIGS
+338 KNQLGVRPSIGS

-366 MQGVATVF
+366 MQGIATVF
-374 ISQAYNIDLSMV
+374 ISQAYNIDLTMI

-462 FVAETFQ
+462 FD
-469 SEN
+469 SEIFSSKN